1 MDIYPNQK
9 VQTFKKCIG
18 QHLYKIRLRSM
29 PYIFK
34 IINHFNIIQIKMCK
48 ILNIKWVKIWLKMEI
63 LKVMTEIFKR

>member
-9 VQTFKKCIG
+9 LQTFKKCIG
-18 QHLYKIRLRSM
+18 QNLYKIRLRTM

-48 ILNIKWVKIWLKMEI
+48 ILNIKWVKIWLKLEI